1 MKKHTLKKLLSLA
14 AAAAMTLPLA
24 ACSTGG
30 GSASPSAAPS
40 ASASSSASAIVSP
53 SAETKNVTIG
63 IIQYAPHP
71 SLDNCT
77 EGTIQGLEAA
87 GYKDSEN
94 GVTIDVK
101 NAQGQTET
109 ADMIAK
115 NMVASKYDLI
125 IGVATPAAMSAYS
138 AAKDS
143 GIPTVFCAVSDPVAA
158 GLVKTLENPGNGTTG
173 TADTLNLDGQLKM
186 IHAVLP
192 DAKTVGVLYTTSEP
206 NSVSALETFKELAP
220 KYDLTV
226 EAVGITNESE
236 VASGAAALVGKGV
249 DCVNNFTDNNVVN
262 NLSTLLH
269 ATDAAG
275 IPVFGSEIE
284 QVRNG
289 CVASESLD
297 YVALGVQ
304 TGNLAV
310 QVLNGADPSAIP
322 VSVVADSVP
331 VYSQANFDKFG
342 MTLPADYSSAEN
354 VDQ

>member
-1 MKKHTLKKLLSLA
+1 MKMHNLKKIFFLA
-14 AAAAMTLPLA
+14 AAAAMTLSLA
-24 ACSTGG
+24 ACTPS
-30 GSASPSAAPS
+30 GSKATPSATPS
-40 ASASSSASAIVSP
+40 ASAGNP
-53 SAETKNVTIG
+53 SLEPNTGEKKFTIG
-63 IIQYAPHP
+63 IIQFAPHP

-77 EGTIQGLEAA
+77 EGTLKGLEAA
-87 GYKDSEN
+87 GFKNGEN
-94 GVTIDVK
+94 GVAIDVK
-101 NAQGQTET
+101 NAQGQVET
-109 ADMIAK
+109 GDMIAK
-115 NMVASKYDLI
+115 NMVSSQYDLI

-158 GLVKTLENPGNGTTG
+158 GLAKNLEAPGTGATG

-186 IHAVLP
+186 IRTMLP
-192 DAKTVGVLYTTSEP
+192 EAKTVGVLYTTSEP
-206 NSVSALETFKELAP
+206 NSVSALKTFTELAP
-220 KYDLTV
+220 KYNLTV
-226 EAVGITNESE
+226 EPVGITNESE
-236 VASGAAALVGKGV
+236 VASGAAALVAKGV

-297 YVALGVQ
+297 YIALGEE
-304 TGNLAV
+304 TGRLAA
-310 QVLNGADPSAIP
+310 QVLGGADPSVIP

-331 VYSQANFDKFG
+331 VYSQKNFDKFG
-342 MTLPADYSSAEN
+342 ITLPADYSSAEN
-354 VDQ
+354 ID

>member
-1 MKKHTLKKLLSLA
+1 MKKHTIRKALSLTC
-14 AAAAMTLPLA
+14 AAAMTFALA
-24 ACSTGG
+24 GCSTGG
-30 GSASPSAAPS
+30 DGASPSASTSPS
-40 ASASSSASAIVSP
+40 ASVSP
-53 SAETKNVTIG
+53 SGAEKTVTIG

-77 EGTIQGLEAA
+77 EGTLKGLEAA
-87 GYKDSEN
+87 GFKDGEN

-101 NAQGQTET
+101 NAQGQMET
-109 ADMIAK
+109 SDMIAK
-115 NMVASKYDLI
+115 NMVASQYDLI
-125 IGVATPAAMSAYS
+125 IGVATPSAMSAYS
-138 AAKDS
+138 SAKDS

-158 GLVKTLENPGNGTTG
+158 GLAKTLEAPGTGATG

-186 IHAVLP
+186 IRAMLP

-220 KYDLTV
+220 KYDLAV

-236 VASGAAALVGKGV
+236 VASGAAALVAKKV

-297 YVALGVQ
+297 YIALGEE
-304 TGNLAV
+304 TGRLAAL
-310 QVLNGADPSAIP
+310 VLGGADPGAIP

-331 VYSQANFDKFG
+331 VYSQKNLDKFG
-342 MTLPADYSSAEN
+342 IALPADYSSAEN
-354 VDQ
+354 VDG

>member
-1 MKKHTLKKLLSLA
+1 MKKHTLKKLSALA
-14 AAAAMTLPLA
+14 CAAAMTLSLA
-24 ACSTGG
+24 ACTSSGTGG
-30 GSASPSAAPS
+30 DPTGSAAPGGS
-40 ASASSSASAIVSP
+40 TSP
-53 SAETKNVTIG
+53 SVLPTAGEGKVTIG
-63 IIQYAPHP
+63 IIQFAPHP

-77 EGTIQGLEAA
+77 EGTLKGLEAA
-87 GYKDSEN
+87 GFKDGEN

-101 NAQGQTET
+101 NAQGQPET
-109 ADMIAK
+109 GDMIAK
-115 NMVASKYDLI
+115 NMVSSQYDLI

-143 GIPTVFCAVSDPVAA
+143 KIPTVFCAVSDPVAA
-158 GLVKTLENPGNGTTG
+158 GLVKSLEAPGTGTTG

-186 IHAVLP
+186 IRAMLP
-192 DAKTVGVLYTTSEP
+192 EAKTVGVLYTTSEP
-206 NSVSALETFKELAP
+206 NSVSALKTFTELSTQ
-220 KYDLTV
+220 YDFTV

-236 VASGAAALVGKGV
+236 VASGAAALVAKGV

-297 YVALGVQ
+297 YVALGEE
-304 TGNLAV
+304 TGRLAA
-310 QVLNGADPSAIP
+310 QVLGGADPSAIP

-331 VYSQANFDKFG
+331 VYSQKNLDKFSIA
-342 MTLPADYSSAEN
+342 LPADYSSAEN
-354 VDQ
+354 VD

>member
-1 MKKHTLKKLLSLA
+1 MKKHNLKKLFSLA
-14 AAAAMTLPLA
+14 AAAAMTLSLA
-24 ACSTGG
+24 ACVPTGTTAPS
-30 GSASPSAAPS
+30 GSATPSATPTAG
-40 ASASSSASAIVSP
+40 
-53 SAETKNVTIG
+53 EKKVTIG
-63 IIQYAPHP
+63 IIQFAPHP

-77 EGTIQGLEAA
+77 EGTLKGLEAA
-87 GYKDSEN
+87 GFKNGEN

-101 NAQGQTET
+101 NAQGQPET
-109 ADMIAK
+109 GDMIAK
-115 NMVASKYDLI
+115 NMVSSKYDLI

-158 GLVKTLENPGNGTTG
+158 GLAKTLEKPDTGATG
-173 TADTLNLDGQLKM
+173 TSDTLNLDGQLKM
-186 IHAVLP
+186 IRAMLP
-192 DAKTVGVLYTTSEP
+192 EAKTVGVLYTTSEP
-206 NSVSALETFKELAP
+206 NSVSALKTFTELSA
-220 KYDLTV
+220 KYNFTV

-236 VASGAAALVGKGV
+236 VASGAAALVAKGV

-297 YVALGVQ
+297 YVALGEE
-304 TGNLAV
+304 TGRLAA
-310 QVLNGADPSAIP
+310 QVLGGTDPNAIP
-322 VSVVADSVP
+322 VSIVADSVP
-331 VYSQANFDKFG
+331 VYSQKNLDKFG
-342 MTLPADYSSAEN
+342 ISLPADYSSAEN
-354 VDQ
+354 VD